1 MNSSEKRDE
10 DLELIKKRLRK
21 YSRDQIQ
28 FNEPHF
34 TRQIALRE
42 GNRNELIVHL
52 LNPESLI
59 AVQSEQGRYGDRI
72 YLLYFKIS
80 DERTLKIPLIF
91 NRNAQQN
98 LYILTYIMRFRS
110 WKTEKKEESNKQ

>member
-10 DLELIKKRLRK
+10 DLAVIKKRIK
-21 YSRDQIQ
+21 NYSRAQIQ

-42 GNRNELIVHL
+42 GNRNELIGHL
-52 LNPESLI
+52 LDLESLL

-110 WKTEKKEESNKQ
+110 WKVEKEERDNKQ